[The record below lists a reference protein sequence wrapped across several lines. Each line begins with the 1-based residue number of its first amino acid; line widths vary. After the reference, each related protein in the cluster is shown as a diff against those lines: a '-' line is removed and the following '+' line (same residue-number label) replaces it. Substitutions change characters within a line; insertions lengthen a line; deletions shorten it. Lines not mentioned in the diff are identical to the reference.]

1 MTDKEVI
8 EDMTDEEVLNKFLN
22 VPFLFGLRAQ
32 GHIPTV
38 ERMLAEGK
46 TWDEI
51 GQAIGWLG
59 YAVEEHWGKE
69 LKRREKESKE

>member
-1 MTDKEVI
+1 MKESLKSLLKVFDGVQI
-8 EDMTDEEVLNKFLN
+8 Q
-22 VPFLFGLRAQ
+22 FGLEQQ

-51 GQAIGWLG
+51 GDAIGWHG
-59 YAVEEHWGKE
+59 PTAEKFYDMY
-69 LKRREKESKE
+69 LKRKKFLRASRNG

>member
-1 MTDKEVI
+1 MTD
-8 EDMTDEEVLNKFLN
+8 DMAELERLLD
-22 VPFLFGLRAQ
+22 VPIVFGLVAQ

-51 GQAIGWLG
+51 GAEIGWLP
-59 YAVEEHWGKE
+59 ETSREHYE
-69 LKRREKESKE
+69 RYRERKGGAS

>member
-1 MTDKEVI
+1 MSKLIDQLCDLLKECGVTPKI
-8 EDMTDEEVLNKFLN
+8 
-22 VPFLFGLRAQ
+22 GLEAQ

-51 GQAIGWLG
+51 AK
-59 YAVEEHWGKE
+59 AVRWSDGATVKE
-69 LKRREKESKE
+69 WYLLYLTRNLDQPE